1 MRQVV
6 AEVQR
11 FWELFRRRRPA
22 HEALE
27 KYSSDDEPIHPL
39 RVFCGGVRV
48 MNNRR
53 NNVREL
59 REKVDK
65 YRALARMVTDEET
78 RRRILELTD
87 ELEQQARDIE
97 RRG

>member
-1 MRQVV
+1 
-6 AEVQR
+6 
-11 FWELFRRRRPA
+11 
-22 HEALE
+22 
-27 KYSSDDEPIHPL
+27 
-39 RVFCGGVRV
+39 
-48 MNNRR
+48 MNNKR

-97 RRG
+97 RGR